1 MLPCRRRFATGNLPR
16 RQLPPFAR
24 RIGAD
29 CWSALQVDHTR
40 ARHRLRSSLQQY
52 TNRAR
57 NRQIG
62 GSQRDIQIS
71 NGLIDAPVPH
81 ATVRTRACACEVT
94 ARQTHESRS
103 VLGSQWMSHLE
114 SGVGPT
120 PPHSLIKP
128 SRGVSC
134 PHPPWL
140 CALAAR
146 QKKRQ
151 PNGAS
156 AQNLGSP
163 QA

>member
-1 MLPCRRRFATGNLPR
+1 MPATASAR
-16 RQLPPFAR
+16 PFSNTPTEQET
-24 RIGAD
+24 D
-29 CWSALQVDHTR
+29 
-40 ARHRLRSSLQQY
+40 RLAGLK
-52 TNRAR
+52 
-57 NRQIG
+57 
-62 GSQRDIQIS
+62 RDIQIS

-134 PHPPWL
+134 PHPPWP

-163 QA
+163 QAQIWTRLTP